1 MALSRF
7 SLTAFFASFICS
19 LTAFFASLTC
29 LSASA
34 MASFHLGTTAAL
46 AFHTIDPMNIITLIF
61 IGSSSVTPAAS

>member
-19 LTAFFASLTC
+19 LTAF
-29 LSASA
+29 
-34 MASFHLGTTAAL
+34 HLGNTAAL